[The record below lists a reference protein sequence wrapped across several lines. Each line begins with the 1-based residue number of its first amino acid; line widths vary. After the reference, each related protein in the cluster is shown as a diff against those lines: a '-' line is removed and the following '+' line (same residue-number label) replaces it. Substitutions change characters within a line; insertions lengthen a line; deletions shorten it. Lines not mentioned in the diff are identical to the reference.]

1 MRKIKTIFLLLCGL
15 SLFFAGCEDNR
26 KEYLD
31 DYQTLVYF
39 RNGGDQMLKLYRVGE
54 NTVYE
59 IPVCKGGLD
68 RKATGV
74 VTVSAMEQS
83 QLDMYNL
90 ENETRY
96 RQLPDTCFRFLGETE
111 LAFASDEENKVIRVE
126 ILTDDV
132 STVQESDSE
141 NEYVLALQVHADQ
154 TISPDINL
162 LILHLDIDIPKLSL
176 GTTGLQSFSYTSES
190 PNENPYV
197 NTVVLGLDN
206 LWNFTCGLGVRDQ
219 DWLDAYNAANGTD
232 YVLLPA
238 ENYTLPDSVVFTA
251 GNNRTEFEV
260 VINRKS
266 MDLLREFVVPVY
278 LASCTKPQFVIEEE
292 SSTMLLNVRLDPD
305 KIPLTAEMLSSP
317 FTQDGDGK
325 GLSTLVDGEVPTTY
339 AEQGYWHSNWAT
351 AAGDEVY
358 GHYIDIALNSPLS
371 AIVLGYN
378 VRGDNGNGAPTC
390 IVVGVSVDGE
400 NFTQIGMVS
409 GDLKDGAGEYN
420 RLPVFSS
427 DVAFKYVRF
436 GIASSKSGDIRQ
448 NVETGSKAF
457 TALSELELYGANLVT
472 E

>member
-141 NEYVLALQVHADQ
+141 NEYVLALQVRADR

-190 PNENPYV
+190 PNENPYE
-197 NTVVLGLDN
+197 NSVVLGLDN
-206 LWNFTCGLGVRDQ
+206 LWDFTCGLGVRDQ

-232 YVLLPA
+232 YVL
-238 ENYTLPDSVVFTA
+238 
-251 GNNRTEFEV
+251 
-260 VINRKS
+260 
-266 MDLLREFVVPVY
+266 
-278 LASCTKPQFVIEEE
+278 
-292 SSTMLLNVRLDPD
+292 
-305 KIPLTAEMLSSP
+305 
-317 FTQDGDGK
+317 
-325 GLSTLVDGEVPTTY
+325 
-339 AEQGYWHSNWAT
+339 
-351 AAGDEVY
+351 
-358 GHYIDIALNSPLS
+358 
-371 AIVLGYN
+371 
-378 VRGDNGNGAPTC
+378 
-390 IVVGVSVDGE
+390 
-400 NFTQIGMVS
+400 
-409 GDLKDGAGEYN
+409 
-420 RLPVFSS
+420 
-427 DVAFKYVRF
+427 
-436 GIASSKSGDIRQ
+436 
-448 NVETGSKAF
+448 
-457 TALSELELYGANLVT
+457 
-472 E
+472 

>member
-141 NEYVLALQVHADQ
+141 NEYVLALQVRADQ

-190 PNENPYV
+190 PNENLYA
-197 NTVVLGLDN
+197 NSVVLGLDN
-206 LWNFTCGLGVRDQ
+206 LWDFTCGLGVRDQ

-238 ENYTLPDSVVFTA
+238 ENYTLPDSVAFTA

-266 MDLLREFVVPVY
+266 MDLLKEFVVPVY
-278 LASCTKPQFVIEEE
+278 IASCTKPQFVIEEE

-305 KIPLTAEMLSSP
+305 KIPLTAAMASSP
-317 FTQDGDGK
+317 YTHSGDGL
-325 GLSTLVDGEVPTTY
+325 GLEGLFDEDVSATS
-339 AEQGYWHSNWAT
+339 YWHSYYGGGPV
-351 AAGDEVY
+351 GDPVY
-358 GHYIDIALNSPLS
+358 GYYIDLTLAEPLS
-371 AIVLGYN
+371 AVVFKYATRANPNAVPSEI
-378 VRGDNGNGAPTC
+378 C
-390 IVVGVSVDGE
+390 VGVSNDGQTWIE
-400 NFTQIGMVS
+400 IGRV
-409 GDLKDGAGEYN
+409 
-420 RLPVFSS
+420 SS
-427 DVAFKYVRF
+427 DLPTEALAWATLPAFSHNTSFKYVRF
-436 GIASSKSGDIRQ
+436 GIVCSAGGAGGLLTDPAGT
-448 NVETGSKAF
+448 NAC
-457 TALSELELYGANLVT
+457 TALSELELYGANLVAET